1 MSRSDLSRR
10 EHLRRILRRVVLLV
24 AAIAGVSAFAVPTA
38 LAVNSLVSSNPA
50 DNESLAGSPTSMLF
64 TFSEPLGGTNNVV
77 VSCDGNPF
85 SVGQPSVGADGLT
98 LTVPVPNPMPKGT
111 CSAAISVS
119 AVDGSPNG
127 QFSVTFTITSDTSS
141 AVATTMP
148 AVDPTATTID
158 GATATTVSVDAAG
171 GSGSAEAS
179 GAEGGS
185 AEGGSDGPL
194 GLARLVATIGLAV
207 LFGSL
212 VLITTAWPEGVDYIL
227 TVRFLRTAW
236 IVALLGSV
244 FTVVFLTTEATG
256 RSIGAALNPLSWTD
270 LTDSASGI
278 AAVARVLLTAASAW
292 VVMRPERCIDQS
304 TQLPA
309 LAAPLLAVAT
319 LGFTRTGGDLAAVGV
334 LMGIGHALAMAVWF
348 GGLALLTRVVLAGP
362 GDDDLVHAVR
372 GFSRISIPALLVTVV
387 TGAVQTFRLDRGAL
401 FDTGHGRVLLLKAVA
416 VGAMVFVGLATR
428 QFVNAQLRTV
438 DVLNAPLAGRLRR
451 ATGIEAIAGVVVLAI
466 TSWLLSFT
474 PPNLVAAAPV
484 DDYAYSGA
492 MVTDD
497 LDVTIRLTGIVGRN
511 GVRIEVSS
519 PETGLSAFTVTFI
532 PPAETLA
539 PTVVLTVPPE
549 LAGSGVAVLDVAEG
563 VPLEAP
569 GVWTLAVKATTPSGE
584 KTAQKRFTLL
594 GT

>member
-1 MSRSDLSRR
+1 MSRPDLSRR
-10 EHLRRILRRVVLLV
+10 DRLRRLIRRVVLV
-24 AAIAGVSAFAVPTA
+24 TAACAGMGAFSVPTA

-50 DNESLAGSPTSMLF
+50 DNESLASSPTSMLF
-64 TFSEPLGGTNNVV
+64 TFAEPLGGTNNVV

-111 CSAAISVS
+111 CSAAVSVS

-127 QFSVTFTITSDTSS
+127 QFSVTFTITSDSS
-141 AVATTMP
+141 GAVATTVP
-148 AVDPTATTID
+148 VIDPTATTVE
-158 GATATTVSVDAAG
+158 GATATTVAPTAPEDADTDASGG
-171 GSGSAEAS
+171 GSG
-179 GAEGGS
+179 
-185 AEGGSDGPL
+185 GPL
-194 GLARLVATIGLAV
+194 GLARLVGTIGLAV

-212 VLITTAWPEGVDYIL
+212 VLIATAWPEGVDYIL

-236 IVALLGSV
+236 MVALAGSV

-256 RSIGAALNPLSWTD
+256 RSIGSALNPLSWTD
-270 LTDSASGI
+270 LNTSASGV
-278 AAVARVLLTAASAW
+278 AAIARVLLTLASVW

-319 LGFTRTGGDLAAVGV
+319 LGFTRTGGDLAAIGV

-438 DVLNAPLAGRLRR
+438 DALNAPLAGRLRR

-484 DDYAYSGA
+484 DDYGYSGE
-492 MVTDD
+492 MVADD
-497 LDVTIRLTGIVGRN
+497 LDVTIRLTGVVGRN
-511 GVRIEVSS
+511 GVRIEVDS
-519 PETGLSAFTVTFI
+519 PATGLTGFVVTFI
-532 PPAETLA
+532 PPAETQA

-569 GVWTLAVKATTPSGE
+569 GVWTLAVKAATPSGE